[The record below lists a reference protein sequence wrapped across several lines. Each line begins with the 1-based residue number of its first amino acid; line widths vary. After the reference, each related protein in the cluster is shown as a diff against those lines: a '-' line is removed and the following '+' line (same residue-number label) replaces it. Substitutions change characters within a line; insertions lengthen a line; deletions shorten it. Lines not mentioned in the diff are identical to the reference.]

1 MAGATR
7 GGRGRPPRRMEGIM
21 SDGDPGCGKRV
32 RHYRQIL
39 LWPLQLMPIR
49 EGSQIQRHWEVL
61 EQGGD
66 DNPWHEIEDEF
77 TGEPEAFQTRH
88 YNEFVTF
95 LPYVQRFLYGEA
107 RSKRKDARGEHAA
120 ASPMRVYRRDDIC
133 AVRLVVRPGDPPR
146 TLAIAHVDL
155 YFFFDIDVVLLN
167 VEVRADDLPLT
178 DAEDMLYRFGRAYP
192 AGWDDEGQGLHC
204 MHRTEW
210 LGHDGSVLAA
220 SDASEREKFLSF
232 VCRHRAP
239 RISAH
244 WAFLLRPLVLD
255 HAEERGPIRYRQLEY
270 YRMPMMA
277 YLALDDPR
285 ALTRSDFIRL
295 GLVTAPGG
303 DEPLPYS
310 DRHVADFEQRY
321 CLDRFWSDGVE
332 GLSTRY
338 MCCGHALV
346 VVGDGRS
353 AFFVGAESGVLAQ
366 FRHQHFLLFLIA
378 HFQKAALLMFA
389 SRLVNALMGL
399 EVGDPESVKRFKRA
413 IRQNF
418 EIFLRFTHRYWFH
431 EVADQAQAK
440 ALFHLVAEHLGVD
453 PLYVEVKERM
463 YDMMEYLDSDSLRRQ
478 ANTVV
483 RLTVVTTFG
492 MIGTITTGYFGMNI
506 LAADL
511 LGAGDYSF
519 AWKLAFFIGIL
530 LGTIVLLVLT
540 VARSKRLSDFLDA
553 LSDDRLS
560 WKAKAVAFWRVF
572 MSEKPASARRHETA
586 PT

>member
-1 MAGATR
+1 MTDSAGSH
-7 GGRGRPPRRMEGIM
+7 E
-21 SDGDPGCGKRV
+21 KRV
-32 RHYRQIL
+32 RHFRQIL

-61 EQGGD
+61 EQGSAD
-66 DNPWHEIEDEF
+66 CPWHEVIDEF
-77 TGEPEAFQTRH
+77 TGDPAKFQTRH

-107 RSKRKDARGEHAA
+107 RSQRKDARGEHAA
-120 ASPMRVYRRDDIC
+120 ASPMRVFRRDDV
-133 AVRLVVRPGDPPR
+133 ASVRLVSRPGDTPL
-146 TLAIAHVDL
+146 TLSIAHVDL
-155 YFFFDIDVVLLN
+155 YFFYDIDVVLLN
-167 VEVRADDLPLT
+167 VEVHGDDLALT
-178 DAEDMLYRFGRAYP
+178 EAEDTLYRFGRAYP
-192 AGWDDEGQGLHC
+192 AGWDEAGQGLHC

-210 LGHDGSVLAA
+210 LSHDGTVLAA
-220 SDASEREKFLSF
+220 SDASDRERFLAF

-239 RISAH
+239 LISAH
-244 WAFLLRPLVLD
+244 WAFLMKPLLLD
-255 HAEERGPIRYRQLEY
+255 HSEERGAIRYRQIEY
-270 YRMPMMA
+270 YRMPVMG
-277 YLALDDPR
+277 YLALDNPR
-285 ALTRSDFIRL
+285 ALTRADFIRL
-295 GLVTAPGG
+295 GLVTAAGG
-303 DEPLPYS
+303 EDALPYS
-310 DRHVADFEQRY
+310 NRHVSSFEERY
-321 CLDRFWSDGVE
+321 CFDRFWSEGVE
-332 GLSTRY
+332 ALSTRY

-346 VVGDGRS
+346 VVGDARS
-353 AFFVGAESGVLAQ
+353 PFFTDRENGVLGQ
-366 FRHQHFLLFLIA
+366 FRHQHFLLFLIP

-389 SRLVNALMGL
+389 SRLVNALMTL

-440 ALFHLVAEHLGVD
+440 ALFHLVAGHLGLD
-453 PLYVEVKERM
+453 PLYAEVKERM

-492 MIGTITTGYFGMNI
+492 MIGTITTGYFGMNM

-511 LGAGDYSF
+511 LESGASQL
-519 AWKLAFFIGIL
+519 AWKLGFFAVIL
-530 LGTIVLLVLT
+530 VGTVVLLIMT

-560 WKAKAVAFWRVF
+560 RAEKLIAFWRVWV
-572 MSEKPASARRHETA
+572 SEKPVVA
-586 PT
+586 PRQDPGRP